1 MYMQFNQGNKKRE
14 KRGQGIVHVSDL
26 FKKYTQTLRAPQGI
40 VVTAFIVAVEEVC
53 GATLSKNHCTY
64 NPDTHTLA
72 VHASGMIKTEITL
85 HKKDILQ
92 VMKDT
97 IGEKSLPKDIL

>member
-1 MYMQFNQGNKKRE
+1 MLFKPHN

-53 GATLSKNHCTY
+53 GATLTKNNCTY
-64 NPDTHTLA
+64 NPDTHTLS

-85 HKKDILQ
+85 HKKEILR
-92 VMKDT
+92 VMRDT
-97 IGEKSLPKDIL
+97 ISEKSLPKNIL

>member
-1 MYMQFNQGNKKRE
+1 MQFNQGNKKKE

-40 VVTAFIVAVEEVC
+40 VITAFIVAVEEVC
-53 GATLSKNHCTY
+53 GATLTKNHCTY
-64 NPDTHTLA
+64 NPSTYTLS
-72 VHASGMIKTEITL
+72 VHASGMLKTEITL
-85 HKKDILQ
+85 HKKDILR

-97 IGEKSLPKDIL
+97 IGEKSLPKNIL